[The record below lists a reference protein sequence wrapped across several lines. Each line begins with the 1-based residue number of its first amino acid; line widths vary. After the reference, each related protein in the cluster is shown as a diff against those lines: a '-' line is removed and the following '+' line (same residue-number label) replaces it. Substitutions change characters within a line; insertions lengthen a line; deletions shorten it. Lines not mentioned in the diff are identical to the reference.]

1 MASGKKSGKKHI
13 EEDFE
18 AFVRESLGNISVNI
32 EEIRKTQA
40 NLVSEVT
47 ELKTKVTRNNESL
60 GLPSTNK
67 DSIEELQIKLNEY
80 KERCLHLER
89 YSRDFNLRFLNIPE
103 EQEEDCVEKLQNIL
117 YDTLGYQA
125 NIENA
130 HRTGRR
136 RSGKPRHIIAK
147 FLYRPERRKVF
158 TKRKILGE
166 NVWIIEDMIKED
178 VDKKKLYQDLIKKA

>member
-18 AFVRESLGNISVNI
+18 AFVRESLGNSVNI